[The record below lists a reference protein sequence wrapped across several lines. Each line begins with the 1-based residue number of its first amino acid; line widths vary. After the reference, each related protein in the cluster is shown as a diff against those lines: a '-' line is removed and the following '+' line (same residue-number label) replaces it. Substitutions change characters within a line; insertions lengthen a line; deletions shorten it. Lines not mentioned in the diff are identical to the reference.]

1 MNEDQEKIL
10 AAQQAELQLKK
21 MLSVVL
27 EENAYSRL
35 MNVRLSNQ
43 ELYLKVANAVVH
55 YYQKVRRRI
64 TEKELITIINMNLAV
79 SKQPETK
86 IHIRRK

>member
-1 MNEDQEKIL
+1 MDEDKVL

-21 MLSVVL
+21 TLSVIL
-27 EENAYSRL
+27 EESAYARL

-43 ELYLKVANAVVH
+43 ELYLKVANALIH

-64 TEKELITIINMNLAV
+64 TEKELLTIINMNLAV